1 HDNRFRKSGI
11 YILVGGALDP
21 VSGRKPPLNGES
33 EPVIFARLE
42 GKLFLS
48 ETEYRLLKDIKVA
61 FIDEADSILIDEA
74 RVPLVIAGD
83 RSSSSV
89 DPLRIADL
97 VRGLTEGDDWVVSE
111 YGRNVELS
119 ESGLDRVEQELG
131 CGPLHAAE
139 NYLLLAEINQSLH
152 AHALLRRDV
161 DYIVTDGRI
170 ELVDEFTGRVVDDR
184 RWPDGL
190 QAALEAKEG
199 LRIRP
204 GGRVLGSVTLQ
215 HFLGQYPRLAGM
227 TATARSAAEELFDFY
242 GLNVVPIPPNRPSIR
257 QDLAD
262 AVFTS
267 REAQIQALVGK
278 VRRLHHDGRPV
289 LVGTR
294 SVAESE
300 EIAGRLLAN
309 DIACSVLNAKN
320 DEEEAS
326 IIAEAGRPH
335 AVTISTNM
343 AGRGTDIRLGGR
355 DEDERDEVVARG
367 GLLVI
372 GTARHESRR
381 IDDQL
386 RGRAGRQGDPGTTQF
401 FVSLDDEL
409 LVRYGIDD
417 LIPPSLRPRSSD
429 ETMNHPILLRELDRL
444 QRIAEGKSF
453 EIRRTLW
460 RYSVMVERQRHTV
473 QAWRGDV
480 LSGRSAPGIWAR
492 KEPESYRWAV
502 ERLGTA
508 GAADSERTVVIHF
521 IDECWA
527 EHLDYVA
534 HLREGIHLVGIGGLD
549 PLHEFHRQIAEHF
562 EGIRDRI
569 EDRVGAILVRIRS
582 SGGTLT
588 LDS

>member
-1 HDNRFRKSGI
+1 MNVRHWTEQIRRIGTKSPIEDDLSVFDETLRRINEAGS
-11 YILVGGALDP
+11 ALTSASDDELAAL
-21 VSGRKPPLNGES
+21 GRSLRDRALNGES
-33 EPVIFARLE
+33 LDGLLPETFAAAREAALRAVGLRPFEVQLLAGIAIHRGKLAEMSTGE
-42 GKLFLS
+42 GKTLAAVAPAVLHALQGRGVHVLTFNDYLARRDADWMGPVYRALGLTVGVIQEGMSAGPRRSGYAADVTYATAKEAGFDFLRS
-48 ETEYRLLKDIKVA
+48 NLARDAGQLVQRPFHFAIV
-61 FIDEADSILIDEA
+61 DEADSILIDEA

-83 RSSSSV
+83 RPSSSV

-199 LRIRP
+199 LKIRP
-204 GGRVLGSVTLQ
+204 GGRILGSVTLQ

-257 QDLAD
+257 EDLAD

-278 VRRLHHDGRPV
+278 VRRLHQNRRPV

-355 DEDERDEVVARG
+355 GEDERDEVVVRG
-367 GLLVI
+367 GLL
-372 GTARHESRR
+372 GLAAATA
-381 IDDQL
+381 
-386 RGRAGRQGDPGTTQF
+386 
-401 FVSLDDEL
+401 
-409 LVRYGIDD
+409 
-417 LIPPSLRPRSSD
+417 
-429 ETMNHPILLRELDRL
+429 
-444 QRIAEGKSF
+444 
-453 EIRRTLW
+453 
-460 RYSVMVERQRHTV
+460 
-473 QAWRGDV
+473 
-480 LSGRSAPGIWAR
+480 
-492 KEPESYRWAV
+492 
-502 ERLGTA
+502 
-508 GAADSERTVVIHF
+508 
-521 IDECWA
+521 
-527 EHLDYVA
+527 
-534 HLREGIHLVGIGGLD
+534 
-549 PLHEFHRQIAEHF
+549 
-562 EGIRDRI
+562 
-569 EDRVGAILVRIRS
+569 
-582 SGGTLT
+582 
-588 LDS
+588 